1 MSIDPDLL
9 KNMELRLIR
18 IETRLVKYQEQ
29 NMLEAALLK
38 ESLQVIVRLSEAAL
52 SEERLSLIHI

>member
-1 MSIDPDLL
+1 MSIDPELL

-29 NMLEAALLK
+29 NMLESALLK
-38 ESLQVIVRLSEAAL
+38 ESLQIIVKLA
-52 SEERLSLIHI
+52 EERDADGS

>member
-1 MSIDPDLL
+1 MSIDPELL

-52 SEERLSLIHI
+52 SEERDNDGS